1 MTCGKG
7 LPRTLHSSLILVPST
22 ILTSGRRCTKDGGM
36 WAGGGGGVNLGVV
49 GTGFTASGVG
59 GGNRGAA
66 VKTGSGCWGDR
77 GPAEIKMFQ

>member
-1 MTCGKG
+1 
-7 LPRTLHSSLILVPST
+7 
-22 ILTSGRRCTKDGGM
+22 M